1 MQSSALTTFPS
12 SGNISVPATL
22 AQAPIA
28 SPVGPD
34 SAPAAKT
41 DVLSAHCR
49 WRWSIGSDGRSIRA
63 SPTAILASGHWLR
76 WWANH
81 AHGPRHS
88 AWQAH
93 LAVRVATLKAPGR
106 LATAATSRAIAG
118 TDFTSGHRAATA
130 ASRRSAFANGHWQAL
145 HHATAAGTLTR
156 IHAVIGTEVAADHKR
171 LGGCAIARESGRFVR
186 DICAVFAIVDA
197 DFAEVAKPGLIRLV
211 ERRRPVAAFAKTYS
225 RVVG

>member
-1 MQSSALTTFPS
+1 MQSSALTAFPS

-41 DVLSAHCR
+41 DVLSAHHR
-49 WRWSIGSDGRSIRA
+49 WWGSIGSDGRSIRA
-63 SPTAILASGHWLR
+63 STTAILASGHWLR
-76 WWANH
+76 WWTNH

-93 LAVRVATLKAPGR
+93 LAVRVAALKAPGR
-106 LATAATSRAIAG
+106 LATAATTRTIAG
-118 TDFTSGHRAATA
+118 ADFTSGHRAATA

-145 HHATAAGTLTR
+145 HDATAAGTLAR
-156 IHAVIGTEVAADHKR
+156 IHAVVGAEVAADHKR
-171 LGGCAIARESGRFVR
+171 LGGCAITRESGRFVW

-197 DFAEVAKPGLIRLV
+197 DFAEVAKPGLIGLV
-211 ERRRPVAAFAKTYS
+211 ERRRPMAAFAKTYS